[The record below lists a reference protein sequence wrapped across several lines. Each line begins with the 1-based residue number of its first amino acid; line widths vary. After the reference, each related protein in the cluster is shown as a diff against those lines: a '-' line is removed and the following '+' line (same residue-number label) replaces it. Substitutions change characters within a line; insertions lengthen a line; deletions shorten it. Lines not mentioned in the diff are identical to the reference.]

1 MAEENNSN
9 NSVWSNLI
17 SGAGDILNKGVDV
30 ALDVIGNKYGVTE
43 AENSTAPA
51 SGTTSTTTETNNGLS
66 PLAIGG
72 IVVGS
77 VAVGGLL
84 IYLLTRK

>member
-1 MAEENNSN
+1 MAEENNN

-17 SGAGDILNKGVDV
+17 SGAGNILNKGVDV

-51 SGTTSTTTETNNGLS
+51 SGTTSTTTTETNNGLS

-77 VAVGGLL
+77 VVAGGLL
-84 IYLLTRK
+84 IYLFTRK

>member
-1 MAEENNSN
+1 MAEENNN
-9 NSVWSNLI
+9 NSMWSNLI

-84 IYLLTRK
+84 IYLFTRK